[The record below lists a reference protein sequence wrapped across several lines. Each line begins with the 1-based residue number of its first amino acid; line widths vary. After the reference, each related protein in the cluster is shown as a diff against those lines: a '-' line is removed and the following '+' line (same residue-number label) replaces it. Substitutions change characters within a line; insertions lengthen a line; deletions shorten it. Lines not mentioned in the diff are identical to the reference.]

1 MLATYAIHLSGDAI
15 EEQAELLR
23 KAFPELQHFRVS
35 ERFYLVRSDTL
46 SSDVAKELGL
56 SDTEGQPG
64 AVFKLNRAYSG
75 WDKRTMWEWM
85 ALGER
90 SE

>member
-1 MLATYAIHLSGDAI
+1 MATYAVHLSGNDTK
-15 EEQAELLR
+15 EQADRLR
-23 KAFPELQHFRVS
+23 EAFPELQHYQVS
-35 ERFYLVRSDTL
+35 ERFYLVRTDAL
-46 SSDVAKELGL
+46 SSDVAERLGF
-56 SDTEGQPG
+56 SDTESQPG

-75 WDKRTMWEWM
+75 WDNRVMWEWM